1 MGLTF
6 LSKSLERTVD
16 LEGLSSLPLSDVRA
30 LHAELVVAV
39 QSMDDSVNEALKM
52 QELSGIS
59 ADMDWVHR
67 VRKKRRICVAFAAQ
81 AKQLLDTKS
90 SDSTFQGAYAQHL
103 DALILKELGA
113 IVYGEI
119 KDEAR
124 ELALADLQAGTP
136 AA

>member
-6 LSKSLERTVD
+6 LSKSLDRTVD
-16 LEGLSSLPLSDVRA
+16 LDGLSSLPLSDVRA

-59 ADMDWVHR
+59 ADQDWVHR

-103 DALILKELGA
+103 DALVLKELGA
-113 IVYGEI
+113 AVYGDI

>member
-16 LEGLSSLPLSDVRA
+16 LDGLSSLPLSDVRA

-39 QSMDDSVNEALKM
+39 QSMDDSVNEALKT

-90 SDSTFQGAYAQHL
+90 NDSTFQGAYTQHL

-113 IVYGEI
+113 TVYGEI

>member
-1 MGLTF
+1 MGLTGR
-6 LSKSLERTVD
+6 SKSLERTLD
-16 LEGLSSLPLSDVRA
+16 LDGLSSLPLSDVRS

-113 IVYGEI
+113 TVYGEI